1 MEGYAQDMET
11 TISCAMRAR
20 IRDFNDQGHSL
31 TLAKVRRSLEKD
43 MGLKKFTLDAH
54 KRFIKQCLHECFSE
68 LDDENLSKNMG
79 KNSELVVHSEETE
92 RDKSEKIP
100 SEETIKK
107 AIKKRA
113 SYFRDNSETITLS
126 GARRLLEEDLKL
138 EKNALDAY
146 KSFISK
152 QLDEVLQ
159 SPEVVESMN
168 GFKKKGPKKASDSNV
183 RGGSSKGSGR
193 VSRRDGSSDSSD
205 ISSSGEEGAEEQ
217 RVKQKKQAVKK
228 VAARNIERQ
237 KKRKRSTKERKPS
250 CNEKNNP
257 VKSAAEKGSDTDE
270 GGNSS
275 EDGKSQS
282 SAEEPV
288 KKKREISTQVHGKRV
303 EHLKSIIKACR
314 LSIPPPVYKRAKQA
328 PENKREAHFIK
339 ELEEIL
345 GKEGLS
351 SNPSEKEIKEVRKQ
365 KERAKQGI
373 DMSNIV
379 SSSRRRSTSNFIIPP
394 PKPRLAVEKND
405 GGGRDDEEDTDDEES
420 ESEGASEEIKEVKKQ
435 KERAKQGIDMSNIV
449 SSSRRRSTSN
459 FIIPP
464 PKPRLAVEK
473 NDGGDGGGR
482 DDEEVTDDEE
492 SESEG
497 TSEEIKH
504 VKKQKK
510 RAKLGIDMSN
520 IVSSSRRRSTSNFI
534 IPPPKPRLAVEI
546 NDGGGGGDE
555 EDTDD
560 EESESEGASEEIKHV
575 KKQKKRAKLGI
586 DMSNIVSSSRRR
598 STSNFIIPP
607 PQPRLAVEKND
618 GGAAGG
624 GDEEDTDD
632 EGSES
637 EGASEEIKDVKKQKK
652 RAKLG
657 IDMSNIVS
665 SSRRRSTSNFIIPPP
680 KPRLVVEKNGGVGGS
695 GGDDD
700 DEEDTDDEESESE
713 GACEGLML
721 HAGASSTSAQQ
732 SNTRELVEFNQV
744 GQLVGENAASFSTFL
759 GQLTRE
765 HCPIRY
771 ADWRSIPG
779 AVKDKLWSMI
789 RGVYEVDEKH
799 KEKVLQKMNLSLR
812 KWKCQLRKHF
822 DKFDQVAERKRNCP
836 KGVTQEEWD
845 SFVDVESTEQSI
857 SRREKGKA
865 SRKEMKGPHTTGR
878 RGAARTAEK
887 MRKENPDTIITRT
900 DLYMATHTRS
910 DGSYPTQKLSVTME
924 RIKSIIA
931 NDPAS
936 KQRDL
941 DHDPVAQVCGRDSKG
956 LVRGLG
962 GGVSKTTI
970 MASTPFMEEAQT
982 ERSAR
987 MSLASK
993 TEATMTEMLKRL
1005 DEEKAFRMSLEQQ
1018 LADIRQQIAC
1028 QGQHVHCCP
1037 ERTASQAYHQ
1047 SGDASS
1053 LQDDSTPSPRTVQ
1066 ICRFLVGD

>member
-420 ESEGASEEIKEVKKQ
+420 ESEGASEEIK
-435 KERAKQGIDMSNIV
+435 
-449 SSSRRRSTSN
+449 
-459 FIIPP
+459 
-464 PKPRLAVEK
+464 
-473 NDGGDGGGR
+473 
-482 DDEEVTDDEE
+482 
-492 SESEG
+492 
-497 TSEEIKH
+497 
-504 VKKQKK
+504 
-510 RAKLGIDMSN
+510 
-520 IVSSSRRRSTSNFI
+520 
-534 IPPPKPRLAVEI
+534 
-546 NDGGGGGDE
+546 
-555 EDTDD
+555 
-560 EESESEGASEEIKHV
+560 HV

-607 PQPRLAVEKND
+607 PQPSLAVEKN
-618 GGAAGG
+618 G
-624 GDEEDTDD
+624 
-632 EGSES
+632 
-637 EGASEEIKDVKKQKK
+637 
-652 RAKLG
+652 
-657 IDMSNIVS
+657 
-665 SSRRRSTSNFIIPPP
+665 
-680 KPRLVVEKNGGVGGS
+680 GGVGGG

-721 HAGASSTSAQQ
+721 HAGASLTSAQQ

-759 GQLTRE
+759 GQLTRT

-771 ADWRSIPG
+771 ADWRSVPG
-779 AVKDKLWSMI
+779 AVKDNIWSMI
-789 RGVYEVDEKH
+789 RGVYEIDEKH
-799 KEKVLQKMNLSLR
+799 KEKVLQKVNKSLR
-812 KWKCQLRKHF
+812 NWKCDLRKHY

-836 KGVTQEEWD
+836 MGVKQEEWD
-845 SFVDVESTEQSI
+845 SFVDVESMEQSI

-865 SRKEMKGPHTTGR
+865 SRKEMKRPHTTGR

-887 MRKENPDTIITRT
+887 MQKENPDTIITRT
-900 DLYMATHTRS
+900 DLYVATHTRS
-910 DGSYPTQKLSVTME
+910 DGSYPTRELSVTME

-936 KQRDL
+936 TQRDL

-962 GGVSKTTI
+962 EGVSKTTI
-970 MASTPFMEEAQT
+970 MASSPYMEEART

-987 MSLASK
+987 MSLESK
-993 TEATMTEMLKRL
+993 MEATMTDMLKRL

-1028 QGQHVHCCP
+1028 QGQQVHCSP
-1037 ERTASQAYHQ
+1037 DRTASQAYHK

>member
-1 MEGYAQDMET
+1 
-11 TISCAMRAR
+11 
-20 IRDFNDQGHSL
+20 
-31 TLAKVRRSLEKD
+31 
-43 MGLKKFTLDAH
+43 
-54 KRFIKQCLHECFSE
+54 
-68 LDDENLSKNMG
+68 MG
-79 KNSELVVHSEETE
+79 KNSELVVHLEETE
-92 RDKSEKIP
+92 RDKSKKIP

-138 EKNALDAY
+138 EKNVLDAY

-183 RGGSSKGSGR
+183 RRGSSKGSGK

-205 ISSSGEEGAEEQ
+205 VSSSGEEGVEEQ
-217 RVKQKKQAVKK
+217 LVKQKKQAVKK

-250 CNEKNNP
+250 RNEKNNP

-288 KKKREISTQVHGKRV
+288 KKKRETSTQVYGKRV

-328 PENKREAHFIK
+328 PENKREAHLIK

-345 GKEGLS
+345 RKEGLS
-351 SNPSEKEIKEVRKQ
+351 SNPSEK
-365 KERAKQGI
+365 
-373 DMSNIV
+373 
-379 SSSRRRSTSNFIIPP
+379 
-394 PKPRLAVEKND
+394 
-405 GGGRDDEEDTDDEES
+405 
-420 ESEGASEEIKEVKKQ
+420 EIKEVKKQ

>member
-54 KRFIKQCLHECFSE
+54 KRFIKQCLQETRLCWMVVPIAQITEVAEVLVRLKCFSE

-79 KNSELVVHSEETE
+79 KNSELVVHLEETE
-92 RDKSEKIP
+92 RDKSKKIP

-138 EKNALDAY
+138 EKNVLDAY

-183 RGGSSKGSGR
+183 RRGSSKGSGK

-205 ISSSGEEGAEEQ
+205 VSSSGEEGVEEQ
-217 RVKQKKQAVKK
+217 LVKQKKQAVKK

-250 CNEKNNP
+250 RNEKNNP

-288 KKKREISTQVHGKRV
+288 KKKRETSTQVYGKRV
-303 EHLKSIIKACR
+303 EHLKSIIKAC
-314 LSIPPPVYKRAKQA
+314 SIPPPVYKRAKQA
-328 PENKREAHFIK
+328 PENKREAHLIK

-345 GKEGLS
+345 RKEGLS
-351 SNPSEKEIKEVRKQ
+351 SNPSEK
-365 KERAKQGI
+365 
-373 DMSNIV
+373 
-379 SSSRRRSTSNFIIPP
+379 
-394 PKPRLAVEKND
+394 
-405 GGGRDDEEDTDDEES
+405 
-420 ESEGASEEIKEVKKQ
+420 EIKEVKKQ